1 MIVRLAVALAI
12 AAALLGAS
20 LVRADGANAGDGRA
34 HAESAFR
41 APVLE
46 LSPDGSAWVLS
57 VDFDVPLTPALHDAL
72 ARGVPLYFAA
82 DFEMWRP
89 RWWWWDAEVAAET
102 RTWRLAYHALT
113 RSYRLISDGV
123 IEPFETLDEAVRALS
138 RVRGW
143 RVAPVTALSAG
154 VEYEARVR
162 LRLDNSQLPK
172 PFQVG
177 SLTNREWNPQSEW
190 MNFTFTMATA
200 KSAP

>member
-1 MIVRLAVALAI
+1 MIVRITVALALV
-12 AAALLGAS
+12 AALLGAS
-20 LVRADGANAGDGRA
+20 PVRADAGRSDAGTTVFEA
-34 HAESAFR
+34 GFR
-41 APVLE
+41 APLLE

-57 VDFDVPLTPALHDAL
+57 VDFDVPLTPALQDAV

-89 RWWWWDAEVAAET
+89 RWWWWDAGVAEQT

-143 RVAPVTALSAG
+143 RVAPATALSAG
-154 VEYEARVR
+154 TEYEARVR

-190 MNFTFTMATA
+190 MNFTFTTATE